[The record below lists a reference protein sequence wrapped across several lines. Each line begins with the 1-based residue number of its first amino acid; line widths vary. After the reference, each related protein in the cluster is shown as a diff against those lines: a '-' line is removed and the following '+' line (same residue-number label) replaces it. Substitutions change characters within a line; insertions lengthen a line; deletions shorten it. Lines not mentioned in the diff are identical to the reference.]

1 MRFVATMAAMA
12 VMFSALPAA
21 AQQEPAPTAAPA
33 PVQPAPTEPAPAE
46 PAPAPAPTPTPT
58 PAPAPAAGAEA
69 APAAA
74 APAKPAEPEIRTAP
88 IVVPADPENTW
99 VLDLSTGG
107 RVLVRLRPD
116 AAPQMV
122 ERIKTLTRRGFY
134 NNTIFH
140 RVIDAP
146 ESMAQGGDPRGNGT
160 GGSDLPNLPAEF
172 NNLPHVRGSVSAARA
187 QDPNSANSQFFIMFG
202 PRLGFDRNYTVF
214 GRVVGGMEWV
224 DKIERGE
231 PPANPTRIVHAYI
244 QSDNPPAYQ
253 NAAPAPMQL
262 PPGETPVVL
271 PETAPRK

>member
-33 PVQPAPTEPAPAE
+33 PAQPAPTEPAPAE
-46 PAPAPAPTPTPT
+46 PAPAPT
-58 PAPAPAAGAEA
+58 
-69 APAAA
+69 
-74 APAKPAEPEIRTAP
+74 PAKPAEPEIRTAP

>member
-12 VMFSALPAA
+12 VMFTALPAA
-21 AQQEPAPTAAPA
+21 AQQEPAPAPA
-33 PVQPAPTEPAPAE
+33 QTAPAEPAPTQTAPAE
-46 PAPAPAPTPTPT
+46 PAPAQPAPAQ
-58 PAPAPAAGAEA
+58 PAPAPAATPEA

-74 APAKPAEPEIRTAP
+74 APAKPAEPEIRTVP

-107 RVLVRLRPD
+107 RVLIRLRPD

-160 GGSDLPNLPAEF
+160 GGSELPNLPAEF

-231 PPANPTRIVHAYI
+231 PPANPSRIVHAYI

-262 PPGETPVVL
+262 PAGETPVVL